1 MCHFRSNAYSFE
13 IFIQNRGY
21 KSDFIHN
28 DTNPIV
34 ETSTHFDVNVQPS
47 QIEMFIEGIATIDI
61 EEKEERSISIT
72 LETQNT
78 IQEAIK
84 MRL

>member
-1 MCHFRSNAYSFE
+1 M
-13 IFIQNRGY
+13 
-21 KSDFIHN
+21 
-28 DTNPIV
+28 